1 MTGAQIR
8 MIRLEL
14 LHAVGA
20 IERAALLARGSEV
33 EADVSR
39 LLEMA
44 RATIDLE
51 MIRAA
56 VDLMTRTTA
65 RTSPTTRNP

>member
-1 MTGAQIR
+1 MIESKSR

-39 LLEMA
+39 LLETARATVDLEMT
-44 RATIDLE
+44 RATIDLTK
-51 MIRAA
+51 
-56 VDLMTRTTA
+56 D
-65 RTSPTTRNP
+65 N